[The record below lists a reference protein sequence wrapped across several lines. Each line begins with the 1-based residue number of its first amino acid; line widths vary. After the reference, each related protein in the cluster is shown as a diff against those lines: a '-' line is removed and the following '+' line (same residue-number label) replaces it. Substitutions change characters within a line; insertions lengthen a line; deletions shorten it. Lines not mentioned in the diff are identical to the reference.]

1 MVRATCCPRSPAT
14 AIAHRGHPTA
24 IAHSQ
29 EIAERLGGLLY
40 PDIQRTNPQE
50 AQIFFDWKDKRFI
63 LKSLDKNLINIEI
76 NIIIM
81 VYFWGYYLLA
91 CFLRALISV
100 KEKKYTKLSL
110 ILNNTF

>member
-1 MVRATCCPRSPAT
+1 MRGSVRPMVRATCCPRSPAT

-63 LKSLDKNLINIEI
+63 LKSFDPFLYTSYTQVQLFRNRLIEI
-76 NIIIM
+76 
-81 VYFWGYYLLA
+81 GR
-91 CFLRALISV
+91 C
-100 KEKKYTKLSL
+100 KKMY
-110 ILNNTF
+110 

>member
-1 MVRATCCPRSPAT
+1 MFILFACITLYLFSK
-14 AIAHRGHPTA
+14 
-24 IAHSQ
+24 AHSQ

-63 LKSLDKNLINIEI
+63 LKSLDQFLYEI
-76 NIIIM
+76 GKCKKM
-81 VYFWGYYLLA
+81 YYKYYLLA